1 MCYTAIILYCENGG
15 TLMPTLSR
23 ILIVDDDPDIRNVLT
38 LLLKGNY
45 HVAEAA
51 DGASAVEYMRRN
63 PDTDLVVLDV
73 MMPGMDGLETCARL
87 REFSNAPVLFL
98 TAKSA
103 EQDRVSAYQSGGD
116 DFLSKPF
123 SQAELLA
130 KIGSLLRRYQEY
142 RGKPAGVLSIDTL
155 ELDFANRSVTS
166 LGKPVPLTDTEY
178 AILEYLVKNRG
189 SVVTAADLYEAVWGE
204 KFLSGSGN
212 TVMVHVLNLRKKIEE
227 NPSKPKIVRTIW
239 GRGYQID

>member
-1 MCYTAIILYCENGG
+1 MAV
-15 TLMPTLSR
+15 LSR
-23 ILIVDDDPDIRNVLT
+23 ILIVDDDPDIRKVLS
-38 LLLKGNY
+38 LLLKDSY
-45 HVAEAA
+45 FVAEAA
-51 DGASAVEYMRRN
+51 DGAEAVSYLRAN

-73 MMPGMDGLETCARL
+73 MMPGMDGLETCEKL

-103 EQDRVSAYQSGGD
+103 ERDRVAAYQSGGD

-130 KIGSLLRRYQEY
+130 KVSSLLRRYRQY
-142 RGKPAGVLSIDTL
+142 RGKPASTLSLEGL
-155 ELDFANRSVTS
+155 ELDLAGRAVKVGGRPVT
-166 LGKPVPLTDTEY
+166 LTDTEY
-178 AILEYLVKNRG
+178 AILEYLVQNRG
-189 SVVTAADLYEAVWGE
+189 KVVTAAELYEAVWGE

-212 TVMVHVLNLRKKIEE
+212 TVMVHVLNVRRKIEE
-227 NPSKPKIVRTIW
+227 NPSKPRILRTVW

>member
-1 MCYTAIILYCENGG
+1 MSALA
-15 TLMPTLSR
+15 R
-23 ILIVDDDPDIRNVLT
+23 ILIVDDDPDIRKVLQ
-38 LLLKGNY
+38 LLLKDKY
-45 HVAEAA
+45 FVAEAA
-51 DGASAVEYMRRN
+51 DGSAAVDYIRDN

-73 MMPGMDGLETCARL
+73 MMPGMDGIETCQAL
-87 REFSNAPVLFL
+87 RELSKAPVLFL

-103 EQDRVSAYQSGGD
+103 EQDRVLAYESGGD

-142 RGKPAGVLSIDTL
+142 KGKVATVLRL
-155 ELDFANRSVTS
+155 ENLEVDFAARAVTSAGKSVT
-166 LGKPVPLTDTEY
+166 LTDTEY
-178 AILEYLVKNRG
+178 AILEHLLKNRG
-189 SVVTAADLYEAVWGE
+189 AVVTAAELYESVWGE

-212 TVMVHVLNLRKKIEE
+212 TVMVHVLNLRRKIEE
-227 NPSKPKIVRTIW
+227 NPSSPKIIRTVW